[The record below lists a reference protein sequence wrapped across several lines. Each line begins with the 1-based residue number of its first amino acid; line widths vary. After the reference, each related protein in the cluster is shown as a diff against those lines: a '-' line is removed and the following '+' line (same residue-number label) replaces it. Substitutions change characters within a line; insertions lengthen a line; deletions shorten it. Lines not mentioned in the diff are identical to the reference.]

1 MQEFVT
7 LTKSNVQTFKHSIA
21 NANVETSNLARRL
34 KNKYI
39 RHEFLDRGR
48 IANNLTQ
55 RVLTEF
61 LYKT

>member
-7 LTKSNVQTFKHSIA
+7 LTKSNVQTFKHSKA

-55 RVLTEF
+55 RVLTDF
-61 LYKT
+61 PYKT